1 MNNLFFLFLINL
13 HHSIKQKSTYVA
25 FLSFCFFLVFLNFST
40 LAQTIEIDS
49 LSVTNVDST
58 WKSRVEETPK
68 DSIKTVTLQDDKLQ
82 VELEPKFKLRP
93 PTRAAL
99 LSAVLPGAGQFYNKK
114 GWAIRVPIIYAALTT
129 FSYLSI
135 QNHANYRI
143 FRENYLY
150 KQDENPATKE
160 YESFVNRSADQIKRQ
175 RDSYR
180 RDRDFYMIVT
190 GIIYLLNIGEATTT
204 AHFNNFDIDDDISFK
219 FKPQMENIGI
229 NGNTLGGL
237 SLVMTF

>member
-1 MNNLFFLFLINL
+1 MNKLLSSLFNSKKAI
-13 HHSIKQKSTYVA
+13 
-25 FLSFCFFLVFLNFST
+25 SFCFFCCLFFSASSF
-40 LAQTIEIDS
+40 AQDTKTDS
-49 LSVTNVDST
+49 LNVIKVDST
-58 WKSRVEETPK
+58 SQIIINETIK
-68 DSIKTVTLQDDKLQ
+68 DSTKTKEKLQ

-99 LSAVLPGAGQFYNKK
+99 LSAALPGAGQYYNKK
-114 GWAIRVPIIYAALTT
+114 AWALKVPLVYVALGVPA
-129 FSYLSI
+129 YLSI
-135 QNHANYRI
+135 TNHANYRD

-150 KQDENPATKE
+150 MLDENPATQPDD
-160 YESFVNRSADQIKRQ
+160 SFVNRSADQVKRQ

-190 GIIYLLNIGEATTT
+190 GLMYLLNIGEATTT

-219 FKPQMENIGI
+219 FEPQMENIGI
-229 NGNTLGGL
+229 NRTTVSGI